1 MNEKKTQLQKGIAQ
15 LRTHFLVMC
24 ATVGIAL
31 DEACTALT
39 TGNIGR
45 ASAVVDGD
53 AAVDALENEIDEMAL
68 SLLARYQPVAYDL
81 RFIVATL
88 RMVID
93 LERIGDEAVCIA
105 ERAIILHELLP
116 EPVLSAVGRLM
127 TTATVNYGKAVEA
140 FRTADIEQ
148 ALDICRSEDEITQME
163 VAALHRIMECFCSDG
178 GRDGGCRSYIGMH
191 GILICRSLT
200 RICRRL
206 SNVAEQTY
214 FIAEGVNIKHVPLVQ
229 SNSRM
234 P

>member
-24 ATVGIAL
+24 ATVGIAV
-31 DEACTALT
+31 DEACIALT

-53 AAVDALENEIDEMAL
+53 SAVDALENEIDEMAL

-93 LERIGDEAVCIA
+93 LERIGDEAASIA
-105 ERAIILHELLP
+105 ERAIVLHELLP

-127 TTATVNYGKAVEA
+127 ATAIANYKKAVEA
-140 FRTADIEQ
+140 FRTADTGQ
-148 ALDICRSEDEITQME
+148 ALDICRSEDETTQME
-163 VAALHRIMECFCSDG
+163 VAALHRIMDCFCSDG
-178 GRDGGCRSYIGMH
+178 GRDGGGRAYIGMH

-200 RICRRL
+200 RICCRL
-206 SNVAEQTY
+206 SNIAEQTY
-214 FIAEGVNIKHVPLVQ
+214 FIAEGVNIKHVPLV
-229 SNSRM
+229 
-234 P
+234 